1 MPHSPDLAR
10 RRHFLQR
17 TGGTLLAG
25 GALSAMGT
33 LGAVAG
39 ALGSLT
45 QSGNAR
51 AANAPLTLRIG
62 YQKSSTLIVLA
73 KTRGTLAKA
82 LAPHNVTLTWHEF
95 TSGLPLLE
103 ALNVG
108 SIDFSADVA
117 DTVPVFAQAAG
128 ARIAYVARET
138 PSPDAEA
145 ILVPQ
150 NSPIRSLADLKGK
163 RVAVTKGAGVH
174 YLLIAAL
181 QSVGLRFTDVQPA
194 YLTPADARAAF
205 ASGNVDAWV
214 TWDPFFASVEQQDK
228 VRVLSTARGLAGY
241 QRYYLA
247 TPHLRAITTPC
258 CVRSIR
264 PCAKPVSGCAPT
276 LAKRQRNWR
285 RCGGWMLPL
294 SKRQTAGA
302 AMTCSRSCA
311 TRLPSSN
318 ALPTSS
324 RKPGCC
330 PSVSTPPTPLSG
342 KRPPDI
348 DASRNGDAP
357 DVISPH
363 RAPPLCQAHRGPPTV
378 AKTTRMAGRVRQ

>member
-1 MPHSPDLAR
+1 MSHSPDSAR

-33 LGAVAG
+33 FGAIAG

-45 QSGNAR
+45 QSGNAH
-51 AANAPLTLRIG
+51 AADAPLTLRIG

-181 QSVGLRFTDVQPA
+181 QSVGFRFTDVQPA

-247 TPHLRAITTPC
+247 TPAFARDHDAVLRAVYQTLRETGQW
-258 CVRSIR
+258 VRTNPR
-264 PCAKPVSGCAPT
+264 EAAAQLAPVWGLDAAIVEAANRRRSYDVQPVVREAIAEQQRIADVFTQAGLLP
-276 LAKRQRNWR
+276 KR
-285 RCGGWMLPL
+285 
-294 SKRQTAGA
+294 
-302 AMTCSRSCA
+302 
-311 TRLPSSN
+311 
-318 ALPTSS
+318 
-324 RKPGCC
+324 
-330 PSVSTPPTPLSG
+330 
-342 KRPPDI
+342 I
-348 DASRNGDAP
+348 DAADAT
-357 DVISPH
+357 IWQ
-363 RAPPLCQAHRGPPTV
+363 APA
-378 AKTTRMAGRVRQ
+378 